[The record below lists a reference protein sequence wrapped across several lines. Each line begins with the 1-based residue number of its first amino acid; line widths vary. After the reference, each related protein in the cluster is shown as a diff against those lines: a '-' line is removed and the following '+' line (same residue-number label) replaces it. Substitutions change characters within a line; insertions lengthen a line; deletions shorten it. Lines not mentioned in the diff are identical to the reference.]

1 MEAMGIEIS
10 SADDRFMQKFFEV
23 IENNIS
29 NPELNVDILCEGVG
43 LSRTNLYRKLK
54 AVTDLSPMELIR
66 NKRMEVAV
74 KLLETTDMTISEI
87 SIHVG
92 FNSHAYFTNNFK
104 SIYGLTPKEYVQN
117 RKKAEK
123 Q

>member
-1 MEAMGIEIS
+1 
-10 SADDRFMQKFFEV
+10 
-23 IENNIS
+23 
-29 NPELNVDILCEGVG
+29 
-43 LSRTNLYRKLK
+43 
-54 AVTDLSPMELIR
+54 MELIR